1 MTAPSPTS
9 RPIPTIFA
17 SMYAQTIYK
26 LLSNAFF
33 ACVLDNGLKL
43 TAFLNSRYVSTPT
56 LFDTSVTNFLCQN
69 YFSDWLSS
77 YHEFYQNTRNEY
89 LVLKFM
95 ILYTKKQM
103 IFIFFHKNHL
113 FLLYDSRYFKT

>member
-56 LFDTSVTNFLCQN
+56 LFDTSVTNYILS
-69 YFSDWLSS
+69 FSS
-77 YHEFYQNTRNEY
+77 
-89 LVLKFM
+89 
-95 ILYTKKQM
+95 
-103 IFIFFHKNHL
+103 FFHNNSG
-113 FLLYDSRYFKT
+113 FLIK